1 MKRHSLSPPMQR
13 DGCAA
18 LAALCLGSAAGLA
31 AMAKEKEGVE
41 VLVAAMLLCAR
52 EKVQL
57 MVATYIRTYI
67 HTYVRTYIHTYD
79 EGAAHG
85 RHVLHPGPRNLNAAP
100 SLGPDP

>member
-67 HTYVRTYIHTYD
+67 HTYIRTYIHTYI
-79 EGAAHG
+79 
-85 RHVLHPGPRNLNAAP
+85 R
-100 SLGPDP
+100 